1 MLSLPVVITL
11 LVGAGLVVQIGLNM
25 AVARSVGSATA
36 AAMANFLVGTVVLI
50 VFFLLLR
57 QDWPSKEQLGAVP
70 WWAWAGGF
78 FGAMYVAAVTLNGP
92 RLGAVLL
99 LALTVTGQMV
109 ASLVV
114 DHYGLL
120 GFSQQPITLVRL
132 TGVVLLAVGVYL
144 IIR

>member
-1 MLSLPVVITL
+1 MLSLPVLVTL

-25 AVARSVGSATA
+25 AVARAVGSATA
-36 AAMANFLVGTVVLI
+36 AAMANFLVGSVVLL
-50 VFFLLLR
+50 VLFVLLR
-57 QDWPSKEQLGAVP
+57 QDWPTRDQLGAVP

-78 FGAMYVAAVTLNGP
+78 FGAMYVASVTLNGP

-120 GFSQQPITLVRL
+120 GFAQQPISL
-132 TGVVLLAVGVYL
+132 TRVLGVGLLAAGVYL
-144 IIR
+144 IVR